1 MSGKSIKMK
10 ELLLYLILLA
20 TICSCDLA
28 FEQPQPGNI
37 EKEEIFP
44 KTMQGIWDSDGDELI
59 ISELTYE
66 YMGGLL
72 DLNGHLSDS
81 VILKYYKN
89 YYYLNIKEYDK
100 NYWYVFIISIQDDN
114 KIQVYPL
121 DSDDIEVEKLNEMT
135 KVREVF
141 KDNGHLDYYL
151 INPTIIEL
159 ETMQENLIFDFLTFT
174 RQQEN
179 E

>member
-1 MSGKSIKMK
+1 
-10 ELLLYLILLA
+10 
-20 TICSCDLA
+20 
-28 FEQPQPGNI
+28 
-37 EKEEIFP
+37 
-44 KTMQGIWDSDGDELI
+44 
-59 ISELTYE
+59 
-66 YMGGLL
+66 
-72 DLNGHLSDS
+72 LNGHLSDS